1 MVYCQKCGTK
11 NEANADYCLK
21 CGANLQTGTP
31 VSQRHERKKA
41 EEDCFGLPNGNA
53 IGGIILGIVILLWGL
68 TMILDIT
75 FNFWYIILILFG
87 VLMIAGALY
96 KITRAKSSY

>member
-11 NEANADYCLK
+11 NEDNADYCLK
-21 CGANLQTGTP
+21 CGANLQTGTH
-31 VSQRHERKKA
+31 VSKRHERKKA

-53 IGGIILGIVILLWGL
+53 IGGIILGIVVLLWGL

-96 KITRAKSSY
+96 KITRPKSSY

>member
-11 NEANADYCLK
+11 NEDNADYCIK
-21 CGANLQTGTP
+21 CGANLQTGTH
-31 VSQRHERKKA
+31 VSKRHERKKA

-53 IGGIILGIVILLWGL
+53 IGGIILGIVVLLWGL

-96 KITRAKSSY
+96 KITRPKSSY

>member
-11 NEANADYCLK
+11 NEDNADYCIK
-21 CGANLQTGTP
+21 CGANLQTGTH
-31 VSQRHERKKA
+31 VSKRHERKKA

-53 IGGIILGIVILLWGL
+53 IGGIILGIVVLLWGL

-75 FNFWYIILILFG
+75 FNFWYIILIIFG
-87 VLMIAGALY
+87 VLMISGALY
-96 KITRAKSSY
+96 KITRPKSSY

>member
-11 NEANADYCLK
+11 NEDNADYCLK
-21 CGANLQTGTP
+21 CGANLQTGTH
-31 VSQRHERKKA
+31 VSKRLERKKA

-53 IGGIILGIVILLWGL
+53 IGGIILGIVVLLWGL

-75 FNFWYIILILFG
+75 FNFWFIILILFG

-96 KITRAKSSY
+96 KITRPKSSY

>member
-11 NEANADYCLK
+11 NEDNADYCLK
-21 CGANLQTGTP
+21 CGANLQTGTH
-31 VSQRHERKKA
+31 VSKRHERKKA

-53 IGGIILGIVILLWGL
+53 IGGIILGIVVLLWGL

-87 VLMIAGALY
+87 VLMITGALY
-96 KITRAKSSY
+96 KITRPKSSY

>member
-11 NEANADYCLK
+11 NEDNADYCLK
-21 CGANLQTGTP
+21 CGANLQTGTH
-31 VSQRHERKKA
+31 VSQRHERKKV

-68 TMILDIT
+68 TTILDIT
-75 FNFWYIILILFG
+75 FNFWYIIIIVFG
-87 VLMIAGALY
+87 ILMIAGALY
-96 KITRAKSSY
+96 KITRSKSSY